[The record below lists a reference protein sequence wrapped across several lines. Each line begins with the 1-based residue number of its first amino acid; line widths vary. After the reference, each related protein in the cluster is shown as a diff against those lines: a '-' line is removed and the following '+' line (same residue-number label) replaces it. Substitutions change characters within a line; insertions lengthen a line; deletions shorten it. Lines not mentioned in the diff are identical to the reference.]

1 MKQKMHDKIVEALI
15 ELILW
20 AVLIGLVTLIWKT
33 IFS

>member
-1 MKQKMHDKIVEALI
+1 MKHNIHDKMVEALL